1 MPRAL
6 IGVELVCRLPKKHQ
20 DFRDTRIAGFV
31 VRCRPSGVHSYR
43 MQIGR
48 GQWVTL
54 GRVDKMVVA
63 EARAAAEAMRS
74 DLSKTALVKQADDP
88 ALTLAEARAEARAQI
103 RRRRSTRHVR
113 TFGAFVIEL
122 YTPWA
127 REHLRRPDEA
137 LERLKA
143 HFSGFEDLPLSSL
156 QGFQIER
163 WRTERRK
170 AGAKPSTINRD
181 LVALRSALSRA
192 VEARLLREHPMRD
205 IKAIA
210 IDKRPHVRYLTL
222 AEEKRLRA
230 ALEARDD
237 RRRASREQANEWR
250 RARGYA
256 ELPPYGTYTDHL
268 TPIVLLALNTGL
280 RRGELLGLRWA
291 DVDRV
296 ARVLNVQGDGTKSGD
311 SRAVPLNREALGV
324 LNTWQGQYQKPAGS
338 DPVPEKESGL
348 VFPGDDG
355 EQMGS
360 LKTAFTAILKDAKIS
375 GFRFHDLRHSF
386 ASKLVMSAVDL
397 NTVRELLGHAD
408 LKMTLR
414 YAHLAPEHKAAAV
427 AKLDVGRLGL

>member
-1 MPRAL
+1 
-6 IGVELVCRLPKKHQ
+6 
-20 DFRDTRIAGFV
+20 
-31 VRCRPSGVHSYR
+31 
-43 MQIGR
+43 
-48 GQWVTL
+48 
-54 GRVDKMVVA
+54 
-63 EARAAAEAMRS
+63 
-74 DLSKTALVKQADDP
+74 
-88 ALTLAEARAEARAQI
+88 
-103 RRRRSTRHVR
+103 
-113 TFGAFVIEL
+113 
-122 YTPWA
+122 
-127 REHLRRPDEA
+127 
-137 LERLKA
+137 
-143 HFSGFEDLPLSSL
+143 
-156 QGFQIER
+156 
-163 WRTERRK
+163 
-170 AGAKPSTINRD
+170 
-181 LVALRSALSRA
+181 
-192 VEARLLREHPMRD
+192 MRD

-210 IDKRPHVRYLTL
+210 IDKRPHVRYLTP

-230 ALEARDD
+230 ALETCDD

-256 ELPPYGTYTDHL
+256 ELPAYGRYTNHL

-296 ARVLNVQGDGTKSGD
+296 ARVLNVQGDGTNQVI
-311 SRAVPLNREALGV
+311 RAGRSTQPRSTGSAEHLAR
-324 LNTWQGQYQKPAGS
+324 PA
-338 DPVPEKESGL
+338 PEPAVVISFTEKASGL

-427 AKLDVGRLGL
+427 AKLAIRRRLGL